1 MSNTRLLS
9 MCLLQLAFLFIL
21 VAAGL
26 MLSTQPAQ
34 ADCVPGNQVD
44 KPAFFADVARQLRNP
59 SVPEEAIPFAVQ
71 AFLAW
76 EPYENTAACW
86 NPLATTL
93 RYTDDACRS
102 WNLPGNRAGVQQYP
116 SRECGIRATADT
128 LNYTFNG
135 NGRAYQAIRH
145 MMARQGFDEAVLLEE
160 LRRWV
165 GSEGYARAVVSRWR
179 ELYYGSE
186 SGPPSGYTFCAWEDE
201 RCRFGGTAD
210 VAYGANGTFAYRTG
224 VRNGI
229 DCNNGVFGDPLPGVR
244 KACYIR
250 PVHSGQPDYTPPS
263 GYTFCA
269 WEDERCRFSGTADVA
284 YGANGTF
291 AYRTGVRNGIDCNN
305 GVFGDPRPGVRKACY
320 IRQTA
325 AGPTQCPGQYRA
337 EYFANRNLSGNPVLV
352 RCEGWPIAHDW
363 GGGSPDSGVPEDG
376 FSARW
381 TGRARIE
388 AGTYTF
394 IARADDGVRV
404 WLDGDVIIDA
414 WWDQPPTEYRV
425 TRNVSAGEHEVQV
438 EYYENGGDAVA
449 EFRWEQ
455 AGASASCQGQP
466 LALEQRVEGR
476 LSNATPAVVYCLR
489 GTAGRIISARMFALG
504 NDSLDPYL
512 LILTPDGE
520 LLDDN
525 DDGLNIGYNS
535 FLSVRLPED
544 GVYPIV
550 ATRYGDTEGRYAL
563 RVDGGFEAAVGDLDR
578 DCDVDNVDRDRLRAA
593 LGTADPDA
601 DLDLDGM
608 VSTRDAIF
616 QMRSLGIRC
625 Q

>member
-9 MCLLQLAFLFIL
+9 MRLLQLAFLFIL

-26 MLSTQPAQ
+26 MLSTQPAR

-179 ELYYGSE
+179 ELYYDSE
-186 SGPPSGYTFCAWEDE
+186 SGPPPGYTFCAWENE
-201 RCRFGGTAD
+201 RC
-210 VAYGANGTFAYRTG
+210 N
-224 VRNGI
+224 
-229 DCNNGVFGDPLPGVR
+229 
-244 KACYIR
+244 
-250 PVHSGQPDYTPPS
+250 
-263 GYTFCA
+263 
-269 WEDERCRFSGTADVA
+269 FSGTADVA

-291 AYRTGVRNGIDCNN
+291 ARRNGVRNGIDCNN
-305 GVFGDPRPGVRKACY
+305 SVFGDPVFGVRKACY
-320 IRQTA
+320 IRQTV
-325 AGPTQCPGQYRA
+325 AGPAECPGQYRV

-404 WLDGDVIIDA
+404 WLDGDLIIDA

-476 LSNATPAVVYCLR
+476 LSNATPAVTYCLQ
-489 GTAGRIISARMFALG
+489 GTAGRILSARMFALG
-504 NDSLDPYL
+504 NDGLDPYL
-512 LILTPDGE
+512 LILTPNGE

-544 GVYPIV
+544 GLYPIV

-563 RVDGGFEAAVGDLDR
+563 RVNAGFEAAVGDLDR
-578 DCDVDNVDRDRLRAA
+578 DCDVDNMDRDRLRAA

-616 QMRSLGIRC
+616 QMQSLGIRC